1 MLVNCCCHR
10 CYAPARGPG
19 SCFEKLV
26 DVKVEEAEVSLQLAS
41 CCGSLLSVRLSF
53 SAAEEDET
61 LTERLKI
68 ERRSQQRRK
77 SGLQMAAL
85 LSLVGLMMMMRND
98 ASTAEHIP
106 VLVHS
111 GEATK
116 LTSGLQE
123 AGMEGKHDIRWTHR
137 HLVLSLKKNLTTCHH
152 RRCELQS
159 DGSLK
164 FSKVQSADAGNYS
177 LEVFDNDG
185 RRLLRRDF
193 LLQLDG
199 DSESSGN
206 GSSSSLLSLL
216 RCSPLLLFLMII
228 AFLILWNRRGQRKR
242 TPGLMEDNVYV
253 VMHGHLGNKRKEDK
267 EEKQERDEDSIYVT
281 CHPAGSREPQ
291 PLSVDRE
298 DV

>member
-68 ERRSQQRRK
+68 ERRSQQRP
-77 SGLQMAAL
+77 
-85 LSLVGLMMMMRND
+85 
-98 ASTAEHIP
+98 STAEHIP